1 MVMNCVYFITDG
13 EFIKIGIASD
23 LDRRLSQLQTGNP
36 RELRVLYIIE
46 CHDMSEA
53 RSLETYLHQRLRD
66 RCVLNEWFTFDRD
79 AIMAAVNSAGYRL
92 RYVSPVPQNI
102 FRVHWRFCAVN
113 AVKEV
118 VEIAGAMVVGAF
130 LTNVPIVGEALR
142 FLSES
147 PLTLGVAIGA
157 VAVVMLVDSSRRRRG

>member
-1 MVMNCVYFITDG
+1 M
-13 EFIKIGIASD
+13 
-23 LDRRLSQLQTGNP
+23 
-36 RELRVLYIIE
+36 
-46 CHDMSEA
+46 
-53 RSLETYLHQRLRD
+53 
-66 RCVLNEWFTFDRD
+66 
-79 AIMAAVNSAGYRL
+79 
-92 RYVSPVPQNI
+92 
-102 FRVHWRFCAVN
+102 N

>member
-66 RCVLNEWFTFDRD
+66 CCVLNEWFTFDRD

-92 RYVSPVPQNI
+92 RYMSPVPQNV

-118 VEIAGAMVVGAF
+118 VEITGAMVVGAF